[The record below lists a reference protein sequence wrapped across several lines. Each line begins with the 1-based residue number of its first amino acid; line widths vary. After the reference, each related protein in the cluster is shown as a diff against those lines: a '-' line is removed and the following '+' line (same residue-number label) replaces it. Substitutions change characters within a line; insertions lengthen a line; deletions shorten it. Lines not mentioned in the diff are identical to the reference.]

1 MTERKDLLNFVNF
14 IFDDLD
20 KLNEENEILIE
31 ENETLKKFID
41 DIINFEEVRNFLLNK
56 HIEHNQSNNNN
67 NNNKIDLNLEKE
79 NYEDV

>member
-1 MTERKDLLNFVNF
+1 MTERKDLLNFINI
-14 IFDDLD
+14 IFDDMD

-67 NNNKIDLNLEKE
+67 NKIDLNLEKE